1 MALKKIILGTA
12 IGLTGL
18 LVLQTLLFIWV
29 LNRSS
34 DASQYDAIVV
44 FAGSSN
50 RVERAYG
57 LAQKGVAPAIII
69 SPAGRRALDSYEKR
83 YGPPGNAEY
92 LLEEKADTT
101 FANALYV
108 ARLIRDHR
116 LTSVLLVTSDYHMPR
131 SFFLLKLTTLTA
143 GCRIGMHKVDTRSSG
158 PMTWRAR
165 ITRLKLTYNEMVQL
179 WGSLA
184 ESGFYYTG
192 VSHSWL
198 KKRSPGLARWLRE
211 VQWRPVRQSI
221 AKGM

>member
-1 MALKKIILGTA
+1 MSLKKIFIGTA
-12 IGLTGL
+12 IGLAGL
-18 LVLQTLLFIWV
+18 FVLQTLLFIWV

-44 FAGSSN
+44 FAGSNN
-50 RVERAYG
+50 RIQRAYA
-57 LAQKGVAPAIII
+57 LARQGVAPAIII
-69 SPAGRRALDSYEKR
+69 SPAGKRALGAYEKR
-83 YGPPGNAEY
+83 YGPPGNAQY
-92 LLEEKADTT
+92 ILEQQADTT
-101 FANALYV
+101 FANALHV

-143 GCRIGMHKVDTRSSG
+143 GCRIGMDKVDTRFSG

-184 ESGFYYTG
+184 EAGLVALGESDT
-192 VSHSWL
+192 WL
-198 KKRSPGLARWLRE
+198 KKRSSGVARWMRE
-211 VQWRPVRQSI
+211 VLLFDVGCVDC
-221 AKGM
+221 K